1 MNNLIEFFK
10 KAFHIIV
17 LAVLLIL
24 SIVMLGTSLS
34 FNEHSLARGVQSIV
48 GPIQKSGAGMIHRF
62 RLGPENEELVKQ
74 NIELMRERE
83 NMYIEKDDT
92 TLTEMSQPDSLH
104 RERIRMYDYTYAHV
118 IFRTVDRAFNY
129 MIVDKGAKDGI
140 CRDMA
145 VLSPSGVAGVVTDVS
160 SNFATVRPILHPE
173 SRISAVVTPA
183 NQNGTVIWEGDD
195 PRVAYLEAI
204 PQHSEINIG
213 DSVFTNGYSNIFP
226 KGLLIGTVK
235 EVQVG
240 NNASFLTIK
249 VKLATKYTDIYTVY
263 MVENLF
269 KSELDTLKAN
279 FKDE

>member
-173 SRISAVVTPA
+173 SRISAVVIPA

-263 MVENLF
+263 LVENLF

>member
-24 SIVMLGTSLS
+24 SIVMLGKSLS
-34 FNEHSLARGVQSIV
+34 FNGYRLARATQSIV

-62 RLGPENEELVKQ
+62 RLGPENEALVKQ
-74 NIELMRERE
+74 NIELLRERE
-83 NMYIEKDDT
+83 NMFIEKVDT
-92 TLTEMSQPDSLH
+92 TLTAMSRPDSVNRQQVRL
-104 RERIRMYDYTYAHV
+104 YDYTYAHV
-118 IFRTVDRAFNY
+118 IFRTTDRAFNY
-129 MIVDKGAKDGI
+129 MIVDKGEKDGVT
-140 CRDMA
+140 RDMA
-145 VLSPSGVAGVVTDVS
+145 VLSPEGVAGVVTDVS
-160 SNFATVRPILHPE
+160 SHFATVRPILHPE

-183 NQNGTVIWEGDD
+183 NQNGTVIWEDND

-226 KGLLIGTVK
+226 KGLFIGTVK

-249 VKLATKYTDIYTVY
+249 VNLATHYTDIYTVY
-263 MVENLF
+263 LVENLY

>member
-104 RERIRMYDYTYAHV
+104 CERIRMYDYTYAHV

-263 MVENLF
+263 LVENLF

>member
-24 SIVMLGTSLS
+24 SVAMLGTSLS
-34 FNEHSLARGVQSIV
+34 FNEYRLARAVQSIV
-48 GPIQKSGAGMIHRF
+48 GPIQKSGAGMVHRF

-74 NIELMRERE
+74 NMELMREKE
-83 NMYIEKDDT
+83 NMFIEQDDT
-92 TLTEMSQPDSLH
+92 TLTEMSKPDSLH

-129 MIVDKGAKDGI
+129 MIVDKGANDGI

-263 MVENLF
+263 LVENLF

>member
-104 RERIRMYDYTYAHV
+104 RESIRMYDYTYAHV

-263 MVENLF
+263 LVENLF

>member
-24 SIVMLGTSLS
+24 SVVMLGKSLS
-34 FNEHSLARGVQSIV
+34 FNDYRLSRAVQSIV
-48 GPIQKSGAGMIHRF
+48 GPIQKSGMGMVHRF
-62 RLGPENEELVKQ
+62 RLGPENEALVQQ
-74 NIELMRERE
+74 NIELMRTFD
-83 NMYIEKDDT
+83 NMFLVKDDT
-92 TLTEMSQPDSLH
+92 LLTEMSKTDSTHTKRVRL
-104 RERIRMYDYTYAHV
+104 YDYTYAHV
-118 IFRTVDRAFNY
+118 IFKTTDRTFNY
-129 MIVDKGAKDGI
+129 MIVDKGSNDGI
-140 CRDMA
+140 MRDMA
-145 VLSPSGVAGVVTDVS
+145 VLSPQGVAGVVTDVS
-160 SNFATVRPILHPE
+160 QNFATVRPILHPE

-183 NQNGTVIWEGDD
+183 NQNGTVIWEDND

-213 DSVFTNGYSNIFP
+213 DSVFTNGFSNIFP
-226 KGLLIGTVK
+226 KGLFIGTVK

-249 VKLATKYTDIYTVY
+249 INLATPYSDIYTVY
-263 MVENLF
+263 LVENLF
-269 KSELDTLKAN
+269 KAELDSLKAN

>member
-24 SIVMLGTSLS
+24 SIVMLGKSLS
-34 FNEHSLARGVQSIV
+34 FNGYRLARATQSIV

-62 RLGPENEELVKQ
+62 RLGPENEALVKQ

-83 NMYIEKDDT
+83 NMFIEKVDT
-92 TLTEMSQPDSLH
+92 TLTAMSRPDSVNRQQVRL
-104 RERIRMYDYTYAHV
+104 YDYTYAHV
-118 IFRTVDRAFNY
+118 IFRTTDRAFNY
-129 MIVDKGAKDGI
+129 MIVDKGEKDGVT
-140 CRDMA
+140 RDMA
-145 VLSPSGVAGVVTDVS
+145 VLSPEGVAGVVTDVS
-160 SNFATVRPILHPE
+160 SHFATVRPILHPE

-183 NQNGTVIWEGDD
+183 NQNGTVIWEDND

-226 KGLLIGTVK
+226 KGLFIGTVK

-249 VKLATKYTDIYTVY
+249 VNLATHYTDIYTVY
-263 MVENLF
+263 LVENLY

>member
-104 RERIRMYDYTYAHV
+104 SERIRMYDYTYAHV

-195 PRVAYLEAI
+195 PRLAYLEAI

-263 MVENLF
+263 LVENLF

>member
-24 SIVMLGTSLS
+24 SVVMLGKSLAFNDYSLS
-34 FNEHSLARGVQSIV
+34 RAVQSIV

-62 RLGPENEELVKQ
+62 RLGPENEQLVQQ
-74 NIELMRERE
+74 NIELMREHD
-83 NMYIEKDDT
+83 NMFIEKTDT
-92 TLTEMSQPDSLH
+92 ILTEMSKPDSNNTK
-104 RERIRMYDYTYAHV
+104 RMRLYDYTYAHV
-118 IFRTVDRAFNY
+118 IFRTTDRAFNY
-129 MIVDKGAKDGI
+129 MIVDKGSNDGI
-140 CRDMA
+140 SRDMA
-145 VLSPSGVAGVVTDVS
+145 VLSPEGVAGVITDVS
-160 SNFATVRPILHPE
+160 PNFATVRPILHPE

-183 NQNGTVIWEGDD
+183 NQNGTVIWEGSD

-213 DSVFTNGYSNIFP
+213 DSVFTNGFSNIFP
-226 KGLLIGTVK
+226 KGLFIGTVK

-240 NNASFLTIK
+240 NNASFLTIRIH
-249 VKLATKYTDIYTVY
+249 LATNYTNIYTVY
-263 MVENLF
+263 LVENLF
-269 KSELDTLKAN
+269 KHEIDSLKAN

>member
-34 FNEHSLARGVQSIV
+34 FNEHRLARGVQSIV

-83 NMYIEKDDT
+83 NMFIEKEDT

-104 RERIRMYDYTYAHV
+104 SERIRMYDYTYAHV

-160 SNFATVRPILHPE
+160 TNFATVRPILHPE

-183 NQNGTVIWEGDD
+183 NQNGTVIWEGED

-263 MVENLF
+263 LVENLF

>member
-1 MNNLIEFFK
+1 MNNLLEFFK

-24 SIVMLGTSLS
+24 SIVMLGKSLS
-34 FNEHSLARGVQSIV
+34 FNGYRLARATQSVV

-62 RLGPENEELVKQ
+62 RLGPENEALVKQ
-74 NIELMRERE
+74 NIELLRERE
-83 NMYIEKDDT
+83 NMFIEKVDT
-92 TLTEMSQPDSLH
+92 TLTAMSRPDSVNRQQVRL
-104 RERIRMYDYTYAHV
+104 YDYTYAHV
-118 IFRTVDRAFNY
+118 IFRTTDRAFNY
-129 MIVDKGAKDGI
+129 MIVDKGEKDGVT
-140 CRDMA
+140 RDMA
-145 VLSPSGVAGVVTDVS
+145 VLSPEGVAGVVTDVS
-160 SNFATVRPILHPE
+160 SHFATVRPILHPE

-183 NQNGTVIWEGDD
+183 NQNGTVIWEDND

-226 KGLLIGTVK
+226 KGLFIGTVK

-249 VKLATKYTDIYTVY
+249 VNLATHYTDIYTVY
-263 MVENLF
+263 LVENLY

>member
-24 SIVMLGTSLS
+24 SLVMLGKSLAFNDYSLS
-34 FNEHSLARGVQSIV
+34 RAVQSIV
-48 GPIQKSGAGMIHRF
+48 GPIQKSGAGMIHRL
-62 RLGPENEELVKQ
+62 RLGPENELLVQQ
-74 NIELMRERE
+74 NIELMRERD
-83 NMYIEKDDT
+83 NMFIEKTDT
-92 TLTEMSQPDSLH
+92 LLTEMSKTDSNNTKRVRL
-104 RERIRMYDYTYAHV
+104 YDYTYAHV
-118 IFRTVDRAFNY
+118 IFRTTDRSFNY
-129 MIVDKGAKDGI
+129 MIVDKGSKDGI
-140 CRDMA
+140 SRDMA
-145 VLSPSGVAGVVTDVS
+145 VLSPEGVAGVVTDVS
-160 SNFATVRPILHPE
+160 PNFSTVRPILHPE

-183 NQNGTVIWEGDD
+183 NQNGTVIWEGSD

-213 DSVFTNGYSNIFP
+213 DSVFTNGFSNIFP
-226 KGLLIGTVK
+226 KGLFIGTVK

-249 VKLATKYTDIYTVY
+249 VNLATKYTDIYTVY
-263 MVENLF
+263 LVENLF
-269 KSELDTLKAN
+269 KPEIDSLKAN